1 MEILITG
8 GCGFIGSHLCE
19 NLYKKGHRLRILDNF
34 SSGSRKNI
42 EHLLKRDASKG
53 DIQLFEGDCTNSL
66 DVKNALENVDVIFHF
81 AANPEVRLDIC
92 DPKTCFREN
101 VYATYTI
108 LEELRNSPTV
118 HTILFAS
125 TSTVYGDAEVVP
137 TPENY
142 APLKPISLYGACK
155 LSSEAIITAYAYNY
169 NKNAIIL
176 RLANIIGAR
185 SQHGV
190 TFDFVKKLKKDPFNL
205 EILGDGTQT
214 KSYLY
219 IDDCIDAIETA
230 WKTTRAKGNRVE
242 IYNIGSENQISVS
255 RIAEIVIEEMRLKNV
270 NISYT
275 GGVDGG
281 RGWKGDVKNM
291 FLDITKLATKGWKPK
306 LNSSKAVRKATRE
319 IILSAN

>member
-53 DIQLFEGDCTNSL
+53 HIQLFEGDCTNSL
-66 DVKNALENVDVIFHF
+66 DVKNALKNVDVTFHL
-81 AANPEVRLDIC
+81 AANPEVQLDIC
-92 DPKTCFREN
+92 DPKTCFHEN
-101 VYATYTI
+101 VYATYTL
-108 LEELRNSPTV
+108 LEELRNNPTI

-137 TPENY
+137 TPEDY

-190 TFDFVKKLKKDPFNL
+190 TFDFVKKLKKDPSNL

-230 WKTTRAKGNRVE
+230 WKTTRTQGNRVE
-242 IYNIGSENQISVS
+242 TYNIGSENQIAVN
-255 RIAEIVIEEMRLKNV
+255 RIAEIIIEEMCLKNV

-291 FLDITKLATKGWKPK
+291 FLDIAKLTAKGWKPK
-306 LNSSKAVRKATRE
+306 LNSDEAVRKTTKE
-319 IILSAN
+319 IIRKTS

>member
-53 DIQLFEGDCTNSL
+53 DIQLFEGDCANSL

-291 FLDITKLATKGWKPK
+291 FLDIAKLAAKGWKPK

>member
-19 NLYKKGHRLRILDNF
+19 NLYEKGHRLRILDNF

-42 EHLLKRDASKG
+42 EHLLKRDAFKG
-53 DIQLFEGDCTNSL
+53 EVKLFEGDCTNSQ
-66 DVKNALENVDVIFHF
+66 DVKNALKNVDVVFHF

-101 VYATYTI
+101 VYATYVL
-108 LEELRNSPTV
+108 LEELRNDPKI

-125 TSTVYGDAEVVP
+125 TSTVYGDAEVTP
-137 TPENY
+137 TPEDY
-142 APLKPISLYGACK
+142 SPLKPISLYGACK

-176 RLANIIGAR
+176 RLANVIGAR
-185 SQHGV
+185 SRHGV
-190 TFDFVKKLKKDPFNL
+190 IFDFIKKLEKDPSNL

-219 IDDCIDAIETA
+219 IDDCVDAIETT
-230 WKTTRAKGNRVE
+230 WNRTCTKGNRVE
-242 IYNIGSENQISVS
+242 IYNIGSESQITVS
-255 RIAEIVIEEMRLKNV
+255 QIAEIVIKEMDLKKV
-270 NISYT
+270 NMTYT

-306 LNSSKAVRKATRE
+306 LNSAEAVTKAARE
-319 IILSAN
+319 IIKETY